1 MELIERINKDVKQ
14 ILSEKRYNHSVGVM
28 KRAEEIA
35 KIYGI
40 DIEKARLVG
49 LSHDIAKEMNVEES
63 LRYVKENNIEIDE
76 VERINTSLLHGKI
89 GADICRKRYGFNNQM
104 TDAIIY
110 HTTGNVNMDTFAK
123 VIFLADKTEES
134 RGNYID
140 LETFNSAIDKDL
152 DEGMICMLKQTIR
165 YSLDKGG
172 LVHPDSVFLL
182 NKLIKENLEK
192 YWIIEHNLI

>member
-1 MELIERINKDVKQ
+1 
-14 ILSEKRYNHSVGVM
+14 
-28 KRAEEIA
+28 
-35 KIYGI
+35 
-40 DIEKARLVG
+40 
-49 LSHDIAKEMNVEES
+49 
-63 LRYVKENNIEIDE
+63 
-76 VERINTSLLHGKI
+76 
-89 GADICRKRYGFNNQM
+89 M

-192 YWIIEHNLI
+192 Y